1 MDEINDKRAKFKG
14 ITFSKYKKSD
24 VKQQLL
30 KSIMYGKV
38 EQTCYWAA
46 EYICAGHYKDLWDAI
61 LLLISKNIHI
71 ANPKL
76 PIYIDMRFQH
86 FKQIVQN
93 GYIGNELSLRNNL
106 KIRKLFAEIC
116 SVLCLS
122 GKKNSLDTVKIQKE
136 EFDISNIPG
145 KLHAMSIVY
154 AQSFFKKGDPTEI
167 YIALNEMAY
176 NITIKNTIQVWYW
189 IEWIIEFD
197 KICSS
202 KKKGFKIVR
211 REKIPVESKF
221 QMETIWIVWDA
232 LFYYAKKEIEK
243 KIMNSL
249 LNLFCIHYSPNAKTK
264 RKMLLYFAAYLL
276 TENYNMAVPIISD
289 KNTVEM
295 VVNNINATY
304 KQIKKNEEAPS
315 TDYLFNNS
323 FTNSDKTVKDTI
335 NKIEK
340 MNQIGLIRKL

>member
-1 MDEINDKRAKFKG
+1 MDEINDKRPNFKG

-30 KSIMYGKV
+30 KSMLYGKV
-38 EQTCYWAA
+38 EQACYWMA
-46 EYICAGHYKDLWDAI
+46 EYICAGHFKELWDVI
-61 LLLISKNIHI
+61 LLFISKHIHI

-93 GYIGNELSLRNNL
+93 GYIGNELRLRNNL
-106 KIRKLFAEIC
+106 KTRKLFAEIC

-122 GKKNSLDTVKIQKE
+122 GKKNSLGAVKIQKD
-136 EFDISNIPG
+136 EFDISNIQG
-145 KLHAMSIVY
+145 KLRAKSISY
-154 AQSFFKKGDPTEI
+154 AQNVFKKGDPTEI
-167 YIALNEMAY
+167 YIALNEMCY
-176 NITIKNTIQVWYW
+176 NISIKNTIQVWYW
-189 IEWIIEFD
+189 MEWIIEFD
-197 KICSS
+197 KICAS
-202 KKKGFKIVR
+202 KKKGFQIIR

-232 LFYYAKKEIEK
+232 LLYYAKREIEK
-243 KIMNSL
+243 KIINSL
-249 LNLFCIHYSPNAKTK
+249 LNLFCIHYSPTAKTK
-264 RKMLLYFAAYLL
+264 RKMLLYFASYLL
-276 TENYNMAVPIISD
+276 TENYNMGVSIISD

-295 VVNNINATY
+295 VVSNINAIY

-323 FTNSDKTVKDTI
+323 LTSAERTVEQTI

-340 MNQIGLIRKL
+340 MNQIGLIRKI